1 MFEILRTTGF
11 ELQTSRIGGDFCAN
25 FPFPNMLNSLKGT
38 TRKVSMKHIY
48 FETIKAL
55 QEPVITND
63 ILFPEILTSV
73 IRCFSN
79 K

>member
-1 MFEILRTTGF
+1 
-11 ELQTSRIGGDFCAN
+11 
-25 FPFPNMLNSLKGT
+25 MLNSLKGT